1 MLNPIRFF
9 IREYKNIQKFFTIL
23 SLYSGGSGY
32 PDQGRHPG
40 DHGGPGGMRRH
51 STQQEEQHYVD
62 HLRRKL
68 DALLHAAEKMDFE
81 ADQAWAI
88 FVNSYAVGKDSWVQ
102 TAVISIFMENS
113 ISGWAA

>member
-9 IREYKNIQKFFTIL
+9 IREYENIQKFFSTL

-88 FVNSYAVGKDSWVQ
+88 FMVNSHAVGIDS
-102 TAVISIFMENS
+102 
-113 ISGWAA
+113 